1 MSDADV
7 APANSMISGATKVS
21 RAHRLELTPVWA
33 PDNGHVV
40 LCIHCNSKV
49 SQLDLAILC
58 RENVRSFDVSVYDTL
73 FMQIHEPKKYLV
85 RVYCNQM
92 LWEVPESLTDAV
104 Q

>member
-7 APANSMISGATKVS
+7 APASSMISGATKVS
-21 RAHRLELTPVWA
+21 RAYRLELTPVRA

-58 RENVRSFDVSVYDTL
+58 REDVRSFDVSVYDTL

-92 LWEVPESLTDAV
+92 LWEVPESLTYAV